1 MSNIGI
7 SDITS
12 SSDQWGE
19 VMDYLS
25 EILGLNKYFLDE
37 PCQQSLATY
46 SPPDEKRWKNSMY
59 KAKPFVK
66 GIVWIC

>member
-59 KAKPFVK
+59 NAKYPLL
-66 GIVWIC
+66 GNIVDL